1 MEKSF
6 SEYDHDVQTVR
17 DMMEGQSAEEQLE
30 AKIDWLVRQ
39 MDELCALANNRET
52 RDLIEKQALGIGQI
66 QFRAG
71 LILSFLDADK
81 ARLTVVSNVR

>member
-1 MEKSF
+1 METSF

-17 DMMEGQSAEEQLE
+17 DMMQSADEQIE

-52 RDLIEKQALGIGQI
+52 RDLIEKHALGVGQI

-81 ARLTVVSNVR
+81 PRLTVVANR